1 MTVITNVDIKL
12 DLQQSTC
19 ICIYMKDSEIGLVPQ
34 TCPIP
39 HGMELTPPFFLTLF
53 TYLFSIKISLL
64 FHLFFKYLTCLCP
77 HSYNIQL
84 TCVDSIYCGQ

>member
-39 HGMELTPPFFLTLF
+39 HGMELTPPFF
-53 TYLFSIKISLL
+53 
-64 FHLFFKYLTCLCP
+64 
-77 HSYNIQL
+77 
-84 TCVDSIYCGQ
+84 